1 MNIKNTA
8 YALCAQAEHNGSFN
22 ICTDVWL
29 ISRKEA
35 ERHQNEHNLYPDRDL
50 SSAKYWIQIVDAEL
64 IPVSGPED
72 TDLLMFLES
81 VEDLGWLL

>member
-8 YALCAQAEHNGSFN
+8 YALCAQAEHNGSVN

-50 SSAKYWIQIVDAEL
+50 SSAQYWIQIVDADL
-64 IPVSGPED
+64 IPVSDPED
-72 TDLLMFLES
+72 ADLLMFLEGIEES
-81 VEDLGWLL
+81 GWL

>member
-8 YALCAQAEHNGSFN
+8 YALCAQAENNGSAD

-35 ERHQNEHNLYPDRDL
+35 ERHQNEHNLYRDRDL
-50 SSAKYWIQIVDAEL
+50 SSAQYWIQIVDADL

-72 TDLLMFLES
+72 TDLLMFIES